1 LGTDGGLTYNPS
13 TNAFDVVNGSVSADD
28 YVEAPEH
35 WFPDSTTP
43 AHLWKFQATRSAD
56 LLHLNNSW
64 ATGNFP
70 CILDGTTNASIIT
83 NNQLAGG
90 NIPSTYAELDTPCV
104 TLGNGSEFVN
114 GTPTFK
120 SETLYMTNTT
130 NDYIIY
136 GTQGFVAGTAASAA
150 ADVTFLVRGD
160 NPMGRVFKVS
170 VCLGVQATLTT
181 AVNRTWQY
189 DFTSLSLSITRNG
202 SAFTKFHWT
211 SPFSATISRTYTIT
225 ATATT
230 TFNIWD
236 PLVNIDVF
244 FEPDDSSL
252 NDTYNIKLTYGQSV
266 GSVPS
271 TGGTFAVQSGNP
283 AFAYMGFAPGN
294 QTSTRTAGTGAFA
307 FGQVQRVTPQD
318 FAITK
323 TLGINRTT
331 IWLDNAHIDSG
342 VNVVY
347 YGSLVNGSTGLLPY
361 CFASSFTNYKV
372 YFQMNNVSS
381 GANYQ
386 ILSIQLVSSAGVIK
400 TSGYLGRLSTLA
412 GTYTGSVWNPASI
425 PITYLTDSDDTVYEF
440 DICSP
445 NKLRQKNFTST
456 NPGMTAAATY
466 VTMISTGIMLD
477 TAAYNS
483 MQWSVAAGTINGF
496 VTILGYNSRI

>member
-1 LGTDGGLTYNPS
+1 
-13 TNAFDVVNGSVSADD
+13 
-28 YVEAPEH
+28 
-35 WFPDSTTP
+35 
-43 AHLWKFQATRSAD
+43 
-56 LLHLNNSW
+56 
-64 ATGNFP
+64 
-70 CILDGTTNASIIT
+70 
-83 NNQLAGG
+83 
-90 NIPSTYAELDTPCV
+90 
-104 TLGNGSEFVN
+104 
-114 GTPTFK
+114 
-120 SETLYMTNTT
+120 
-130 NDYIIY
+130 
-136 GTQGFVAGTAASAA
+136 
-150 ADVTFLVRGD
+150 
-160 NPMGRVFKVS
+160 
-170 VCLGVQATLTT
+170 
-181 AVNRTWQY
+181 
-189 DFTSLSLSITRNG
+189 
-202 SAFTKFHWT
+202 
-211 SPFSATISRTYTIT
+211 
-225 ATATT
+225 
-230 TFNIWD
+230 
-236 PLVNIDVF
+236 
-244 FEPDDSSL
+244 
-252 NDTYNIKLTYGQSV
+252 
-266 GSVPS
+266 
-271 TGGTFAVQSGNP
+271 
-283 AFAYMGFAPGN
+283 MGFAPGN